1 MLKKVKPKMLHGK
14 PISGTMLIELAESY
28 IGAMNSG
35 KVPTIDT
42 AWQNVQKSELERA
55 FSIALKSFKITPTGE
70 DQSAIKQQ
78 IAVRKQE
85 ALKIFNREMIQG
97 ISQEPIAQQF
107 LQKLKTELKL

>member
-1 MLKKVKPKMLHGK
+1 MLHGK

-28 IGAMNSG
+28 IRAMNSG

-85 ALKIFNREMIQG
+85 ALKIFNQEMIQG
-97 ISQEPIAQQF
+97 IAQEPIAQQF
-107 LQKLKTELKL
+107 L

>member
-28 IGAMNSG
+28 IHAMNTG

-42 AWQNVQKSELERA
+42 AWQNVQKAELERA
-55 FSIALKSFKITPTGE
+55 LSAALKSFKIAPTG
-70 DQSAIKQQ
+70 DDYSAIKQQ

-85 ALKIFNREMIQG
+85 ALTIFNKEMI
-97 ISQEPIAQQF
+97 
-107 LQKLKTELKL
+107 